1 MPEETIRQV
10 LNRFEEVGLIDD
22 AKFSLAWV
30 EYRHQTKGLARSAI
44 ARELRA
50 KGVADHIIEDA
61 LRTVDD
67 EAEFARAREIAMRK
81 ASRLVEVDRQV
92 AYRRIGSALA
102 RKGYSPPVVVRVL
115 GEILHDWPR

>member
-1 MPEETIRQV
+1 MAYQV

-22 AKFSLAWV
+22 AKFALAWV
-30 EYRHQTKGLARSAI
+30 EYRHQARGLSRSTI

-61 LRTVDD
+61 LAAVDD
-67 EAEFARAREIAMRK
+67 EAEFARALEIGTKR
-81 ASRLVEVDRQV
+81 ASRLFGVDRQV

-102 RKGYSPPVVVRVL
+102 RKGYSPSIVMRVL
-115 GEILHDWPR
+115 GQVLDDWP